1 MQCRHCGRQ
10 IPDESTFCP
19 SCRASIALNPSDQE
33 PQWVSYKDTHVFL
46 RKIDKCKYHIAV
58 KIEVEARHIG
68 EVQSDDMGRSW
79 KFRAINERGYILEG
93 TCDDLDDGIRSIMRT
108 LWGYGLN

>member
-1 MQCRHCGRQ
+1 M
-10 IPDESTFCP
+10 F
-19 SCRASIALNPSDQE
+19 NPNDQE
-33 PQWVSYKDTHVFL
+33 TRWVPYKDTHVYL
-46 RKIDKCKYHIAV
+46 RRIDKCKYNIAV
-58 KIEVEARHIG
+58 KIEVEAHRIG

-93 TCDDLDDGIRSIMRT
+93 ACDDLDDGIRSIMRT